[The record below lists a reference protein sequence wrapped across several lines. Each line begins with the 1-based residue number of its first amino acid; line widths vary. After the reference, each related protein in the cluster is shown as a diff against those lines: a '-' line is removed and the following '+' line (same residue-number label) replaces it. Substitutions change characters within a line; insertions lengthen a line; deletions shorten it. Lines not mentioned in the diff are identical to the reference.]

1 MMLLGALLAAVLAAA
16 GASAGTADRSASAA
30 VADIQ
35 YLQNS
40 GWLILTPRHA
50 LIFDYV
56 ASVGSVSGVEALP
69 PGVELSGGSY
79 GDRRVVVFVTHS
91 HADHYSPSVFEWAA
105 KHPGIQYVLGSPVA
119 IQGQTARVMS
129 PHEDWSSGGLRVR
142 TTGSTD
148 EGVGFL
154 VTADGITI
162 YHAGDHALWSDSSTA
177 AFEAEIEWLKK
188 QEAAIDLAFFPI
200 ATGFACDPR
209 ASIWKGVQIAGR
221 ELRPRVLIPMHVR
234 CSSQLSLYE
243 RFRAEI
249 SPQLAATKVV
259 APAARGEW
267 FRYEAGILSRKTTPV
282 QADNQMPRTGPAQ
295 ATEPPR

>member
-1 MMLLGALLAAVLAAA
+1 MMLLRALLAAVLAAT
-16 GASAGTADRSASAA
+16 GASAGTVDRSASTA

-56 ASVGSVSGVEALP
+56 ASVGSVSGVEALS
-69 PGVELSGGSY
+69 PGMEPSFGSY

-91 HADHYSPSVFEWAA
+91 HADHYSPSVFEWAT

-119 IQGQTARVMS
+119 SQGETARVMN

-162 YHAGDHALWSDSSTA
+162 FHAGDHALWSDSSTQ

-188 QEAAIDLAFFPI
+188 QEAVIDLAFFPI

-249 SPQLAATKVV
+249 SPHLAATKVV

-267 FRYEAGILSRKTTPV
+267 FRYEGGILSRKTTHLQPN
-282 QADNQMPRTGPAQ
+282 NQMQRTRSAQ
-295 ATEPPR
+295 ATEPRR